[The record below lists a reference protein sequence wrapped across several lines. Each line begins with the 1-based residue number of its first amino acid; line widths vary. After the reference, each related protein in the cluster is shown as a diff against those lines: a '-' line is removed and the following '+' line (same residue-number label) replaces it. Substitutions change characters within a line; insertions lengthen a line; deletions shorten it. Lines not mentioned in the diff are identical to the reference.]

1 MLHPSTTGQDQ
12 TESSMREQAD
22 KRRRWT
28 RIMPAVFI
36 TYSLAYLD
44 RANYGFGAAAGLAHT
59 LQITSSRSALLGALF
74 FLGYFIFQVPGAAYA
89 RSQSARRLI
98 FWSLLGWGALAAL
111 TGVIRNFWL
120 LAADRLLLGVAE
132 SFVMPALLVLLTD
145 WFTRSERSR
154 ANTFLILGNPVT
166 VLWMSAIT
174 GYLIRAV
181 GWQTSF
187 VLEGIPSVIW
197 AFVWLRLVNDR
208 PDEAP
213 WMSSDARR
221 SIAAQLEQEQEGI
234 PPVAT
239 TRQALLNPRVVL
251 LSAQF
256 FLWSAGVYGFVLWL
270 PTIIQTG
277 AAQGIEIT
285 GLLSAV
291 PYVLAVVA
299 MLVTSRLSDRTGERK
314 HFVWPFLL
322 LAGVAFFLSY
332 IVAERSFWLA
342 YLFLVIA
349 AGGMYA
355 PYGPFYATV
364 PEILP
369 RNVAGQAMA
378 FINSCGG
385 LGGFFGAWLV
395 GELASRTHNSS
406 TSFLAMA
413 GALTVSGVIILFL
426 RDPGPE
432 AHPLRSA
439 HGG

>member
-1 MLHPSTTGQDQ
+1 MKFASNPVFSGQADNGA
-12 TESSMREQAD
+12 REQAD

-59 LQITSSRSALLGALF
+59 LRITPSRSALLGALF
-74 FLGYFIFQVPGAAYA
+74 FLGYFLFQVPGAAYA

-111 TGVIRNFWL
+111 TGVVRNFWL

-154 ANTFLILGNPVT
+154 ANTSLILGNPVT

-181 GWQTSF
+181 GWQTAF
-187 VLEGIPSVIW
+187 VLEGIPSIVW
-197 AFVWLRLVNDR
+197 AFVWLRLVHDR
-208 PDEAP
+208 PEEAP
-213 WMSSDARR
+213 WMDRKTSA
-221 SIAAQLEQEQEGI
+221 IINAQLKQEQEGI
-234 PPVAT
+234 PPVT
-239 TRQALLNPRVVL
+239 GTREALLNPRVIL
-251 LSAQF
+251 LSIQF

-277 AAQGIEIT
+277 ASQGIEIT

-291 PYVLAVVA
+291 PYLLAVA
-299 MLVTSRLSDRTGERK
+299 MMLLTSRLSDRTGERK

-322 LAGVAFFLSY
+322 LAGAAFFISY
-332 IVAERSFWLA
+332 LVAAQSFWLA

-364 PEILP
+364 PEMLP
-369 RNVAGQAMA
+369 RNVSGQAMA

-385 LGGFFGAWLV
+385 FGGFFGAWLV
-395 GELASRTHNSS
+395 GELASRTHGSS
-406 TSFLAMA
+406 ASFLLMA
-413 GALTVSGVIILFL
+413 GALAASGVIILFL
-426 RDPGPE
+426 RVPVQI
-432 AHPLRSA
+432 HKM
-439 HGG
+439 

>member
-1 MLHPSTTGQDQ
+1 MKPAPLQSD
-12 TESSMREQAD
+12 TETELREEAD

-28 RIMPAVFI
+28 RVMPAVFV

-59 LQITSSRSALLGALF
+59 LQITASRSALLGALF
-74 FLGYFIFQVPGAAYA
+74 FLGYFLFQVPGAAYA
-89 RSQSARRLI
+89 RKQSARRLI
-98 FWSLLGWGALAAL
+98 FWSLIGWGGLAAL

-120 LAADRLLLGVAE
+120 LAADRFLLGVAE

-181 GWQTSF
+181 GWQTAF
-187 VLEGIPSVIW
+187 VLEGIPSIIW
-197 AFVWLRLVNDR
+197 AFAWLYLVHDR
-208 PDEAP
+208 PDQAP
-213 WMSSDARR
+213 WMSREAQR
-221 SIAAQLEQEQEGI
+221 SITAQLDEEQNAL
-234 PPVAT
+234 PPVAS
-239 TRQALLNPRVVL
+239 TREALLNSRVIL
-251 LSAQF
+251 LSGQF

-291 PYVLAVVA
+291 PYALAIAA
-299 MLVTSRLSDRTGERK
+299 MLLTSRLSDRTGERK

-322 LAGVAFFLSY
+322 LAGVAFLVSY
-332 IVAERSFWLA
+332 RVAAQSFWWA
-342 YLFLVIA
+342 YLFLVLA

-364 PEILP
+364 PEMLP
-369 RNVAGQAMA
+369 RNVSGQAMA

-395 GELASRTHNSS
+395 GELASRTHGSS
-406 TSFLAMA
+406 ASFLAMA
-413 GALTVSGVIILFL
+413 GALILSGVIILFL
-426 RDPGPE
+426 RVPARAE
-432 AHPLRSA
+432 SPLRSA